1 MPILTR
7 RRFFRLKKSEKKT
20 KVLRVSPVPRSRASP
35 VRPDAT
41 KPEPAPSTPEAREQ
55 VIGSLLRELGSQ
67 LRRGHRVAHSTSRL
81 LPTGLPSI
89 DKLVGGGLPGG
100 KLCEIVGPASSGR
113 TSLALGL
120 LARATCAGE
129 WVALVDEAD
138 AFDPASAD
146 NAGVAL
152 PRLLWARPPDRSRAL
167 RCCQQLLTARGFA
180 LVVWDAAGRG
190 RQPTLPGAT
199 WQKLARSAASAGT
212 ALVVLCERRL
222 AGPCSELSLEL
233 QRAQAHFGGAPGAP
247 ALLEGLEVAATVLRE
262 RNGSAGGAARA
273 RLSVRPPPA

>member
-1 MPILTR
+1 M
-7 RRFFRLKKSEKKT
+7 
-20 KVLRVSPVPRSRASP
+20 SPVPRPRAGP
-35 VRPDAT
+35 ARPDAAG
-41 KPEPAPSTPEAREQ
+41 PESALPPSEAREQ

-67 LRRGHRVAHSTSRL
+67 LRRGHRAAHCTGRP

-89 DKLVGGGLPGG
+89 DELVGGGLPGG

-120 LARATCAGE
+120 LARATRAGE
-129 WVALVDEAD
+129 WGALVDEAD

-146 NAGVAL
+146 SAGVAL

-167 RCCQQLLTARGFA
+167 RCCQQLLAARGFA

-190 RQPTLPGAT
+190 RQPTLPGAA

-212 ALVVLCERRL
+212 ALVVLCERHL

-233 QRAQAHFGGAPGAP
+233 QRARAHFGKAPGAP
-247 ALLEGLEVAATVLRE
+247 ALLEGMEVAATVLRG
-262 RNGSAGGAARA
+262 RRGSAGGAARA
-273 RLSVRPPPA
+273 RLSVHPPSA

>member
-1 MPILTR
+1 MGFSPSGV
-7 RRFFRLKKSEKKT
+7 FCLKRGEKKT
-20 KVLRVSPVPRSRASP
+20 KVLRVSPVPRPRASP
-35 VRPDAT
+35 VRPDAR
-41 KPEPAPSTPEAREQ
+41 KPESASTPLEARER

-67 LRRGHRVAHSTSRL
+67 LRRGHHAAHSASRP

-89 DKLVGGGLPGG
+89 DALVGGGLPGG

-120 LARATCAGE
+120 LARATRAGE

-138 AFDPASAD
+138 AFDPTSAD
-146 NAGVAL
+146 RAGVAL

-167 RCCQQLLTARGFA
+167 RCCQQLLAARGFA
-180 LVVWDAAGRG
+180 LVVWDAAGKG
-190 RQPTLPGAT
+190 RQPTLPGAA
-199 WQKLARSAASAGT
+199 WQKLARGATSAGT
-212 ALVVLCERRL
+212 ALVVLCEQRL
-222 AGPCSELSLEL
+222 AGSCSELSLEL

-247 ALLEGLEVAATVLRE
+247 ALLEGLEVAAAVLRE
-262 RNGSAGGAARA
+262 RNGSAGGTAHA